1 MSQKS
6 KLETTKDLRKVTPIK
21 AAKSKKLTY
30 VASEDA
36 VAELN
41 TMSVMYASLKSQLSN
56 MIETHAKDENDV
68 LTKAPLFL
76 GLVKSAA
83 EDNKEFEQAKYAIE
97 DELPVDDGFA
107 VSEWNCD
114 FETRKVVYEV
124 MKNDTSRSE
133 KQIQVPEEVYT
144 KVWDAQLMHQT
155 ISDVIAWLNDTHAMD
170 RKDTISSS
178 AVFQGVLLLKA
189 KLFND
194 FEKAKTEMYEDI
206 VPVEDKAKYANW
218 NLSYK
223 NGILTLM

>member
-1 MSQKS
+1 M
-6 KLETTKDLRKVTPIK
+6 
-21 AAKSKKLTY
+21 
-30 VASEDA
+30 ASEDA

-83 EDNKEFEQAKYAIE
+83 DDNKEFEQAKYAIE

-155 ISDVIAWLNDTHAMD
+155 ISDVIAMD

-206 VPVEDKAKYANW
+206 VPVEDKAKYANG

-223 NGILTLM
+223 TGILTLM

>member
-83 EDNKEFEQAKYAIE
+83 DDNKEFEQAKYAIE
-97 DELPVDDGFA
+97 DELPV
-107 VSEWNCD
+107 
-114 FETRKVVYEV
+114 
-124 MKNDTSRSE
+124 
-133 KQIQVPEEVYT
+133 
-144 KVWDAQLMHQT
+144 
-155 ISDVIAWLNDTHAMD
+155 
-170 RKDTISSS
+170 
-178 AVFQGVLLLKA
+178 
-189 KLFND
+189 
-194 FEKAKTEMYEDI
+194 
-206 VPVEDKAKYANW
+206 EDKAKYANL

-223 NGILTLM
+223 TGILTLM